1 MSPVTGE
8 LRVCLIGCGGMSTNA
23 HGPSLAL
30 YARNVS
36 QFPIGDGTITITLC
50 HPLSIY

>member
-1 MSPVTGE
+1 MPPVTGK

-36 QFPIGDGTITITLC
+36 QPPIGDGTITITQC
-50 HPLSIY
+50 HP

>member
-30 YARNVS
+30 YMYARNVS
-36 QFPIGDGTITITLC
+36 QPPIGDGTITITQC
-50 HPLSIY
+50 HP